1 MSNLAVKI
9 DGHTFEVSL
18 QWQVGREA
26 LDVMVNGEVL
36 RVVVPNTAVG
46 FGEQEWLMVNE
57 RPYEL
62 MFDDNLH
69 WIQAYLGRHPLEV
82 RDLDAAVARPRSGD
96 TRVKAPIPG
105 LISRILVAPGDRV
118 ELGDTVV
125 ILEAMKMENE
135 IRAQAAGVVHSV
147 HVEEGD
153 TAVRNELLLEI
164 R

>member
-1 MSNLAVKI
+1 MNKLAVII
-9 DGHTFEVSL
+9 DGHSFEVEL
-18 QWQVGREA
+18 NWHANRPEVE
-26 LDVMVNGEVL
+26 VVVNGEVV
-36 RVVVPNTAVG
+36 RVMVPNTAVS
-46 FGEQEWLMVNE
+46 FAEQEWLMVNQ

-62 MFDDNLH
+62 LFDQDLH

-105 LISRILVAPGDRV
+105 LISRVLVQPGDAV
-118 ELGDTVV
+118 ALGDTVV

-135 IRAQAAGVVHSV
+135 IRAQAGGVVKSV
-147 HVEEGD
+147 HVQAGD
-153 TAVRNELLLEI
+153 TAVRGELLLEI